1 MGRFDSLEL
10 DEEKETAK
18 PSRQEQRKQ
27 PYGEKRKGADDFLTM
42 ALASMQLC
50 DFEKALQMFSRAL
63 SFDNNSLSAWF
74 GQLRCLIH
82 LGEFK
87 EATMWADKAIENLG
101 ETPELLAAK
110 SCAYCRMGDFSRA
123 YGLSD
128 VSMEKKGS
136 SPFVWLCR
144 GEILLQQKGQNYG
157 FCFDQALVSPGES
170 WQIMVEIARTY
181 MFYGKAASALTYLEL
196 ALEDAPSKALVWYEL
211 GNCYADL
218 GLKNKALNAFDKA
231 VELAPEMKI
240 AEKKRKKI
248 QNSGFFENMKRKFFA

>member
-10 DEEKETAK
+10 DEEKEAPQTTTE
-18 PSRQEQRKQ
+18 RQQF
-27 PYGEKRKGADDFLTM
+27 GEKQKGADDYIAM

-63 SFDNNSLSAWF
+63 SFDNKNITAWF

-87 EATMWADKAIENLG
+87 EANMWADKAIENLG

-128 VSMEKKGS
+128 ASMGKKGS

-144 GEILLQQKGQNYG
+144 GEILLQQNGQNYG
-157 FCFDQALVSPGES
+157 FCFDQALISPAES
-170 WQIMVEIARTY
+170 WPTMVEIARIY
-181 MFYGKAASALTYLEL
+181 MFYGKAAAALTYLEL
-196 ALEDAPSKALVWYEL
+196 AMEDAPSKALVWYEL
-211 GNCYADL
+211 GNCYAAL
-218 GLKNKALNAFDKA
+218 GLKNKAINALDKA
-231 VELAPEMKI
+231 IELAPAMNI
-240 AEKKRKKI
+240 AQKKREKI
-248 QNSGFFENMKRKFFA
+248 QHSGFFENIKRKIFT